1 MKYDK
6 LVRDK
11 IPQIIQNSGKT
22 AVTRVLNDSE
32 YRQYLR
38 TKLQE
43 EVDEY
48 LQSGECEELAD
59 ILEVLL
65 ALAKADGHSENE
77 LFAIC
82 QAKRDAR
89 GGFDDK
95 ILLLQVDE

>member
-1 MKYDK
+1 MKYNK

-11 IPQIIQNSGKT
+11 IPQMIQNSGKT

-65 ALAKADGHSENE
+65 ALAKADGHRENE